1 MEAAVKAAQKQ
12 IKTLKSLL
20 KETKEE
26 MKELQVTH
34 KWRSE
39 RSVALKK
46 ATAAMTLAQL
56 KKELESRRMCSYGRA
71 PDLKQR
77 LVLELAGRC
86 QSDSIDLHSAAA
98 AAVTA
103 AMSAMQKQ
111 LQPQLESV
119 RSGAT
124 IVAPTAL
131 RLLGGD
137 TDEFDEAIAEMSIAL
152 DVAEATTSGSAQ
164 EPDQVGNCAVIS
176 RRRLEQSLAAADFQQ
191 VGVSKSERAR
201 LTDTHF
207 ELRESERPKITGTY
221 FDKHNLMV
229 SVVSQ
234 VSCKHRFVI

>member
-1 MEAAVKAAQKQ
+1 MLFASQVGTVAAVAEKAAAETAATVEKAAAVKAATSAETAAAVKAAASAETAAAVEAAVKTAEIAAAVKAAEASASVKMAAAVEAAVKAAQKQ
-12 IKTLKSLL
+12 IKTLKSQL

-26 MKELQVTH
+26 MKELQVAH
-34 KWRSE
+34 KGRSE
-39 RSVALKK
+39 RAVALEK

-86 QSDSIDLHSAAA
+86 QSDSIGLHSAAA

-119 RSGAT
+119 RSG
-124 IVAPTAL
+124 VAVVASTAL

-152 DVAEATTSGSAQ
+152 DEA
-164 EPDQVGNCAVIS
+164 
-176 RRRLEQSLAAADFQQ
+176 
-191 VGVSKSERAR
+191 
-201 LTDTHF
+201 
-207 ELRESERPKITGTY
+207 
-221 FDKHNLMV
+221 
-229 SVVSQ
+229 
-234 VSCKHRFVI
+234 